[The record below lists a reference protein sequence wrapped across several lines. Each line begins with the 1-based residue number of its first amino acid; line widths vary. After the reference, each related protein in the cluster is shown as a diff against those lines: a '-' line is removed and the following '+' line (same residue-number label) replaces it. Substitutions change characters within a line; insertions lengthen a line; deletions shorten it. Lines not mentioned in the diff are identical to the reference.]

1 VTPLRRRLHH
11 ARLFLQALFASCVI
25 MLAVL
30 VGLTQIALP
39 WITSHPD
46 HISAFLSGRLNRPV
60 TLDGVEGHWE
70 GGGPLLILHGVHIGG
85 ATPEQPP
92 ASAIAQAELKINFF
106 SLLHRNQAWNEFR
119 LVGLDLHLQRDDSG
133 NWALLGFG
141 SSDANRNADN
151 SLLFDLGALVLRDM
165 HLTIDDPAAQR
176 HLALAADEVRLLNSG
191 TEHRAVAR
199 LRSVSAPTSPVDAV
213 IRYNT
218 DDRTGELY
226 FGGEKLDLAAL
237 LRGFAPAG
245 LELTHG
251 NGRVQVWSQWNHD
264 RLQQARVEVDL
275 STVVLTTPIPIDLDE
290 RRQIVPRSGL
300 DRLAFGLRWL
310 RSEQGWQLDIA
321 DLNVARQSV
330 AAPLASI
337 HVEKTRSDAGAPAVY
352 TAALTDV
359 DVSAPAMIAM
369 FSDALGAPL
378 RRWLYLADPV
388 GTVHTANLRYASA
401 QDLDVAAAFRDVGWH
416 AVGKLPGVSTLSGAL
431 LGDQDALTLR
441 LPAHSAFGVDE
452 PKVFRQPL
460 EFSEFSGDIAAYRGD
475 AGWRIEIDD
484 IAFEGA
490 RFGGRLRGAID
501 LHDDGSKPELD
512 MYALIAHAE
521 VPASHLFWPINIVPP
536 PAVRWLD
543 RSLDSGT
550 IRSGRAAF
558 RGNLADWPFRNFAGR
573 FEAHAEVDDLR
584 LHYLDDWPAVER
596 AHVLATFVNVGLHV
610 EADAGSVLGNK
621 IALAAADIGDLG
633 EPLLDLDLS
642 GNGSGRDLLGFVKA
656 TPLGTR
662 YAAQL
667 LGVDTTGQGKVDL
680 HVNVPIKHAEELKL
694 AGTAAL
700 SNADLSDTKYGLRFD
715 KANGKVRFAKD
726 GFSADDLA
734 VTFQGQPATFAL
746 LVGGFTADP
755 KHAVEANLG
764 VNLPARSVLAYAP
777 PLVGYADHIAGNAD
791 WNAAFSADGGE
802 HGAERIVLSSNLR
815 GVALNLPEPLTK
827 ATDSEWPLRVTLGLP
842 LLGGSLDLALGD
854 LLRIRGRLPTLKD
867 PFTAEATFGAKD
879 SGAPLPERGF
889 VIGGTTPVLDL
900 TGWLDFANGSGSDN
914 SLLAGV
920 DLHTASLQAY
930 ERDFGA
936 GQFTLTPTKDG
947 LDLGFRGANVEGGV
961 QVPSA
966 SQRKRGITA
975 RFAKLYWPEAKE
987 TDGAQASG
995 QNPAVLPALH
1005 IQVEDLRLGQA
1016 NFGAT
1021 TLESYPISGGTHFEQ
1036 VSTHSDN
1043 VEMRAQ
1049 GDWTG
1054 TAAADRSAFSI
1065 DFSAHNLGHMLD
1077 AFGYAGAV
1085 DGGATVA
1092 HIEGSWAG
1100 APSMFALARLN
1111 GTLKVSV
1118 REGRIPDVDPGAGRI
1133 FGLFN
1138 LGALPR
1144 RLALDFGD
1152 FFKSGFSFDSI
1163 EGLFQMKDGN
1173 AFTSNLQVKGPAADI
1188 HVNGRTGLKA
1198 KDYDQTMDVTPH
1210 VGSTFILGG
1219 ALVGGPVGAAAGA
1232 VLQGIFKGALNEV
1245 ARVRYSVT
1253 GSWEKPTITELSKE
1267 TKSDKAKDT
1276 AKSTPAV
1283 KQGL

>member
-1 VTPLRRRLHH
+1 MTALRRRLHH
-11 ARLFLQALFASCVI
+11 ARLFVQALFASCVI
-25 MLAVL
+25 VVAVL

-39 WITSHPD
+39 WIASHPN
-46 HISAFLSGRLNRPV
+46 HISAFLSGRLQRPV
-60 TLDGVEGHWE
+60 TLDGVEGHWQ

-92 ASAIAQAELKINFF
+92 ASAIPQAELKVNFF
-106 SLLHRNQAWNEFR
+106 SLFHRNQAWNEFR
-119 LVGLDLHLQRDDSG
+119 LVGLDLHLQRDEAG
-133 NWALLGFG
+133 NWALQGFG
-141 SSDANRNADN
+141 SSDANKNADN

-165 HLTIDDPAAQR
+165 RLTIDDPTAQR

-199 LRSVSAPTSPVDAV
+199 LRSLGAPTSPVDAV
-213 IRYNT
+213 VRYNT

-237 LRGFAPAG
+237 LRGFAPG
-245 LELTHG
+245 GFEVTRG
-251 NGRVQVWSQWNHD
+251 NGRVQMWSQWSHD
-264 RLQQARVEVDL
+264 RLQQARMEVDL
-275 STVVLTTPIPIDLDE
+275 GNIVLTTPLPIDLDE
-290 RRQIVPRSGL
+290 RRQIVPRSGF
-300 DRLAFGLRWL
+300 DRLAFGVRWL
-310 RSEQGWQLDIA
+310 RTEQGWQVDVA
-321 DLNVARQSV
+321 DLNVARQGV
-330 AAPLASI
+330 TAAPSSMHIEKSRADKDSPAS
-337 HVEKTRSDAGAPAVY
+337 Y
-352 TAALTDV
+352 AATVADL
-359 DVSAPAMIAM
+359 DVSAPATVAM

-388 GTVHTANLRYASA
+388 GTVHAANLRFTSA
-401 QDLDVAAAFRDVGWH
+401 QDLDVTAAFRDMGWH
-416 AVGKLPGVSTLSGAL
+416 AVDKLPGVSTFSGTL
-431 LGDQDALTLR
+431 LGDQDAFNLS

-460 EFSEFSGDIAAYRGD
+460 EFSEFSGDIAAYRGA
-475 AGWRIEIDD
+475 AGWRIETDG

-490 RFGGRLRGAID
+490 RFGGQLRGAVD
-501 LHDDGSKPELD
+501 LHDDGGKPELD
-512 MYALIAHAE
+512 LYALIAHAD

-543 RSLDSGT
+543 RGLDAGMVK
-550 IRSGRAAF
+550 SGRAAF

-573 FEAHAEVDDLR
+573 FEAHAELDDLR
-584 LHYLDDWPAVER
+584 LKYLDDWPVVEH

-610 EADAGSVLGNK
+610 EADAGAVLGNK
-621 IALAAADIGDLG
+621 IGIAKADIPDLG

-642 GNGSGRDLLGFVKA
+642 GNGAGRDLLGFVKA
-656 TPLGTR
+656 SPLGTR
-662 YAAQL
+662 YGAQL

-694 AGTAAL
+694 AGTATL
-700 SNADLSDTKYGLRFD
+700 SNADLSDAKYGLRFD
-715 KANGKVRFAKD
+715 KANGKVRFSKD

-734 VTFQGQPATFAL
+734 VSFQGQPATFAL
-746 LVGGFTADP
+746 VVGGFTADP
-755 KHAVEANLG
+755 KHAVEANVG

-777 PLVGYADHIAGNAD
+777 PLVAYADHISGNAD
-791 WNAAFSADGGE
+791 WNAVFSADGGDN
-802 HGAERIVLSSNLR
+802 GAQRIVLTSNLR

-827 ATDSEWPLRVTLGLP
+827 AADSERPLRVTLGVP
-842 LLGGSLDLALGD
+842 LVGGSLDLALGD
-854 LLRIRGRLPTLKD
+854 LLRVRGRLPTLKE
-867 PFTAEATFGAKD
+867 PFVAEATFGGKD

-889 VIGGTTPVLDL
+889 VIGGTTPALDL
-900 TGWLDFANGSGSDN
+900 SGWLDFATGSGGDN
-914 SLLAGV
+914 GMLAGV
-920 DLHTASLQAY
+920 DLHTAALRAY

-947 LDLGFRGANVEGGV
+947 LDLGFRGANIEGGL

-966 SQRKRGITA
+966 NLRKRGITA
-975 RFAKLYWPEAKE
+975 RFAKLYWPESKE
-987 TDGAQASG
+987 IDNSEASG
-995 QNPAVLPALH
+995 QNPAALPALH
-1005 IQVEDLRLGQA
+1005 IQVDDLRLGQA

-1021 TLESYPISGGTHFEQ
+1021 TLESYPVGGGTHFEQ

-1043 VEMRAQ
+1043 VEMRAH

-1054 TAAADRSAFSI
+1054 TATADHSAFSI

-1092 HIEGSWAG
+1092 HVEGTWGG

-1144 RLALDFGD
+1144 RLTLDFGD

-1163 EGLFQMKDGN
+1163 EGLFTLKDGN
-1173 AFTSNLQVKGPAADI
+1173 AFTTDLQVKGPAADI
-1188 HVNGRTGLKA
+1188 RVNGRTGLKA
-1198 KDYDQTMDVTPH
+1198 KDYDQTMEVTPH
-1210 VGSTFILGG
+1210 VGSTFVIGG

-1232 VLQGIFKGALNEV
+1232 VLQGIFKGALNQV
-1245 ARVRYSVT
+1245 TRVRYSIT
-1253 GSWEKPTITELSKE
+1253 GGWEKPTITELSKE
-1267 TKSDKAKDT
+1267 TRT
-1276 AKSTPAV
+1276 AKVPEKAAAPPR
-1283 KQGL
+1283 

>member
-11 ARLFLQALFASCVI
+11 TRLFLQALFASCVI
-25 MLAVL
+25 VLAVL
-30 VGLTQIALP
+30 VGLIQIALP
-39 WITSHPD
+39 WVASHPD
-46 HISAFLSGRLNRPV
+46 RISAFLSARLKRPV

-70 GGGPLLILHGVHIGG
+70 GGGPLLILHGVHIAG
-85 ATPEQPP
+85 ATPEQAS
-92 ASAIAQAELKINFF
+92 ASAIPQAELKVNFF

-133 NWALLGFG
+133 NWALQGFG
-141 SSDANRNADN
+141 SSDANKNADN
-151 SLLFDLGALVLRDM
+151 SLLFDLGALVLRDA
-165 HLTIDDPAAQR
+165 HLTIDDATAHR

-199 LRSVSAPTSPVDAV
+199 LRSMSAPTSPVDAV
-213 IRYNT
+213 VRYNT

-237 LRGFAPAG
+237 LRGFAPG
-245 LELTHG
+245 GFELTHG
-251 NGRVQVWSQWNHD
+251 NGRVQVWSEWNHD

-275 STVVLTTPIPIDLDE
+275 RTVVLTTPLPIDLDE
-290 RRQIVPRSGL
+290 RRQIVPHSGL
-300 DRLAFGLRWL
+300 DRLGFGLRWL
-310 RSEQGWQLDIA
+310 RTEQGWQLDIA
-321 DLNVARQSV
+321 DLNVARQGIN
-330 AAPLASI
+330 AAPASI
-337 HVEKTRSDAGAPAVY
+337 HVDKSRAATDTPASY
-352 TAALTDV
+352 TATVTDL
-359 DVSAPAMIAM
+359 DVSAPATIAM
-369 FSDALGAPL
+369 FSDALAAPL

-388 GTVHTANLRYASA
+388 GTVHAATLRFASA
-401 QDLDVAAAFRDVGWH
+401 QDLDFTAAFRDVGWH
-416 AVGKLPGVSTLSGAL
+416 AVDKLPGVNGLGGTL
-431 LGDQDALTLR
+431 LGDQDAMNLS
-441 LPAHSAFGVDE
+441 LPVHSAFGIDQ

-460 EFSEFSGDIAAYRGD
+460 EFSEFRGDIAAYRGD
-475 AGWRIEIDD
+475 AGWRLETDGV
-484 IAFEGA
+484 AFEGA
-490 RFGGRLRGAID
+490 RFGGQLRGAVD
-501 LHDDGSKPELD
+501 LHDDGSKPDLD
-512 MYALIAHAE
+512 MYALIAHAD

-543 RSLDSGT
+543 RGLDGGT

-573 FEAHAEVDDLR
+573 FEAHAEIDDLR
-584 LHYLDDWPAVER
+584 LHYLDDWPLIEH

-621 IALAAADIGDLG
+621 INLATADIGDLG

-642 GNGSGRDLLGFVKA
+642 GSGSGRDLLGFVKA

-694 AGTAAL
+694 AGTASL
-700 SNADLSDTKYGLRFD
+700 SNADLSDAKYGLRFD

-734 VTFQGQPATFAL
+734 VSFQGQPATFAL
-746 LVGGFTADP
+746 LVGAFAADS
-755 KHAVEANLG
+755 KHAVEANLS

-777 PLVGYADHIAGNAD
+777 PLVAYADRVAGSAE
-791 WNAAFSADGGE
+791 WNAAFSADGGDN
-802 HGAERIVLSSNLR
+802 GAQRIVLTSNLR
-815 GVALNLPEPLTK
+815 GVALNLPQPLTK
-827 ATDSEWPLRVTLGLP
+827 TADGEWPLRVTLGVP
-842 LLGGSLDLALGD
+842 LLGANLDLALSD
-854 LLRIRGRLPTLKD
+854 LLHIRGRLPTLKE
-867 PFTAEATFGAKD
+867 PFAAEVTFGTKD

-889 VIGGTTPVLDL
+889 VVGGTTPMLDL
-900 TGWLDFANGSGSDN
+900 TGWLDFATGSSGGDN
-914 SLLAGV
+914 TQLAGI
-920 DLHTASLQAY
+920 DLHTASLRAY

-936 GQFTLTPTKDG
+936 GEFTLTPTKDG
-947 LDLGFRGANVEGGV
+947 LDLGFRGANIEGGV
-961 QVPSA
+961 QVPGLSL
-966 SQRKRGITA
+966 RKRGITA
-975 RFAKLYWPEAKE
+975 RFAKLYWPESKD
-987 TDGAQASG
+987 TDGAEASG
-995 QNPAVLPALH
+995 QNPAALPALH
-1005 IQVEDLRLGQA
+1005 IQVDDMRLGQA

-1021 TLESYPISGGTHFEQ
+1021 TLESYPITGGTHFEQ

-1043 VEMRAQ
+1043 VEMRAH

-1054 TAAADRSAFSI
+1054 TAIADRSTFSI
-1065 DFSAHNLGHMLD
+1065 DFSAHNLGRMLD

-1092 HIEGSWAG
+1092 HVEGSWAG

-1118 REGRIPDVDPGAGRI
+1118 REGRIPEVETPGAGRI

-1144 RLALDFGD
+1144 RLSLDFGD

-1163 EGLFQMKDGN
+1163 AGTFAMKDGN
-1173 AFTSNLQVKGPAADI
+1173 AFTTDLQVKGPAADI
-1188 HVNGRTGLKA
+1188 RVNGRTGLKA
-1198 KDYDQTMDVTPH
+1198 KDYDQTMEVTPH

-1253 GSWEKPTITELSKE
+1253 GSWEKPTITQLSKE
-1267 TKSDKAKDT
+1267 TKSKDT
-1276 AKSTPAV
+1276 AKSAPTV